1 MTKSLPMRKRI
12 EIIFHHGQGLSIR
25 GIAKAVRAGST
36 TVSHWIKNF
45 TAGGDLSE
53 EPRSGRPHTYTLA
66 HAKAARTLL
75 LKPGFGGLAHA
86 AKVLQ
91 GVHRTTAVM
100 SKSTLLRL
108 LREGE
113 KKGWK
118 RIVPDVSKPSAAL
131 TEAQKAARVRFATDN
146 LARSWDNVM
155 FTDRKRFYFRYPGCC
170 VNSTQ
175 WRVVGTKLVAHRVS
189 RPYCANVYLGITKYG
204 PTQLVFVAGTNKK
217 DSEFLT
223 KKGKAAKSI
232 TAAEY
237 KSVLIDHLLPQGQRL
252 MKGHRC
258 HKWVFQQDN
267 DPTHRDAANVIMEY
281 NMSHNTHITLLPSW
295 PAHSPDLSLIEN
307 GWAYLQREL
316 DKSGCKTFDKW
327 LARLQELVRAVPQAW
342 LTKAYMGMTA
352 RLEEAITR
360 GGDMTRH

>member
-1 MTKSLPMRKRI
+1 MRKRI
-12 EIIFHHGQGLSIR
+12 EIIFHHGKGLSVR
-25 GIAKAVRAGST
+25 AIAKAVRAGST
-36 TVSHWIKNF
+36 TVSHWIKNYEE
-45 TAGGDLSE
+45 GGDLSE
-53 EPRSGRPHTYTLA
+53 KPRSGRPRTYTLA
-66 HAKAARTLL
+66 HAKSARTLL
-75 LKPGFGGLAHA
+75 LMPGFGGLAHA
-86 AKVLQ
+86 ARALH
-91 GVHRTTAVM
+91 GVRKTTAVM
-100 SKSTLLRL
+100 GKSTLLRL

-113 KKGWK
+113 KRGWR
-118 RIVPDVSKPSAAL
+118 RIVPDLSRPSAAL
-131 TEAQKAARVRFATDN
+131 SEAQKAARVQFATDN

-170 VNSTQ
+170 VNSIQ

-204 PTQLVFVAGTNKK
+204 PTQLVFVAGTHKR

-237 KSVLIDHLLPQGQRL
+237 RSVLTDHLLPQGQQL
-252 MKGHRC
+252 MEGQGWR
-258 HKWVFQQDN
+258 KWVFQQDN
-267 DPTHRDAANVIMEY
+267 DPTHRAAADVIREY
-281 NMSHNTHITLLPSW
+281 NRSHAASITLLPSW

-316 DKSGCKTFDKW
+316 DKSGCKTFDTW
-327 LARLQELVRAVPQAW
+327 LAKLQQLVRAVPQAW

-360 GGDMTRH
+360 GGNMTRH